1 MWLDF
6 AFQELFGLE
15 QRLSEE
21 TADLYFD
28 TISEK
33 LRTPEF
39 LPRALYER
47 FNLEV
52 LATTDSPLDSLADH
66 QAIRESN
73 WKARILPTFRPD
85 PVVDP
90 EFAGFA
96 ENIAKLGEKTGE
108 DTSTWA
114 GYLNALRMTRVRFR
128 ELGCTATDH
137 GHPTA
142 RTANLSTAEA
152 AELFARVIAGSAD
165 AQQQELFR
173 AQMLTEMARMSL
185 EDGLVMQIHPGSA
198 RNHNRKLYERYGR
211 DVGADIPMPTNYVD
225 ALRPLL
231 DQFGNER
238 DLTIILFTLDE
249 SAYSRELA
257 PLAGHYPCLR
267 LGPPWWFHDSP
278 EGMMR
283 FREQVT
289 ETAGFYNTVG
299 FNDDTRAFLS
309 IPARHDMS
317 RRMDCAFLA
326 KLVAEHRLEEDE
338 ALEVAHDLAY
348 RLGEKGISAVED
360 AAWRIRRLS
369 TIRRRARLSAGTRLG
384 RVRWTVCA
392 MLFVATSINYMD
404 RQVIAILKP
413 TLEHSIGM
421 TEVSYGYIVDAFQIA
436 YAIGLLAAGRLI
448 DKLGTRIGYMLVMAV
463 WSLSAMGH
471 ALASTVL
478 EFGFARFFLGLGE
491 SGNFPAAIKTVAE
504 WFPQNERSLATGIF
518 NSGANVGAILA
529 PAIVP
534 WVTLRYGWHAAFL
547 TTGLFSVLW
556 IVWWFRN
563 YRKPTDHSTL
573 TGAELRHI
581 YQEAAADMGPSP
593 SVPWRRL
600 LGFRQTWAFSIAK
613 FLTDPIWWFYL
624 FWLPS
629 YFSAK
634 FNLNLSHLGLPLII
648 VYNVSAIGSIGG
660 GWLPAPFRRLGLS
673 PNYARLAAMLFCAC
687 LVVPIYTAS

>member
-1 MWLDF
+1 MADTT
-6 AFQELFGLE
+6 AFNNP
-15 QRLSEE
+15 
-21 TADLYFD
+21 
-28 TISEK
+28 
-33 LRTPEF
+33 TPG
-39 LPRALYER
+39 
-47 FNLEV
+47 
-52 LATTDSPLDSLADH
+52 T
-66 QAIRESN
+66 
-73 WKARILPTFRPD
+73 
-85 PVVDP
+85 
-90 EFAGFA
+90 
-96 ENIAKLGEKTGE
+96 
-108 DTSTWA
+108 
-114 GYLNALRMTRVRFR
+114 
-128 ELGCTATDH
+128 
-137 GHPTA
+137 
-142 RTANLSTAEA
+142 
-152 AELFARVIAGSAD
+152 
-165 AQQQELFR
+165 
-173 AQMLTEMARMSL
+173 
-185 EDGLVMQIHPGSA
+185 
-198 RNHNRKLYERYGR
+198 
-211 DVGADIPMPTNYVD
+211 
-225 ALRPLL
+225 
-231 DQFGNER
+231 
-238 DLTIILFTLDE
+238 
-249 SAYSRELA
+249 
-257 PLAGHYPCLR
+257 
-267 LGPPWWFHDSP
+267 
-278 EGMMR
+278 
-283 FREQVT
+283 
-289 ETAGFYNTVG
+289 
-299 FNDDTRAFLS
+299 
-309 IPARHDMS
+309 
-317 RRMDCAFLA
+317 
-326 KLVAEHRLEEDE
+326 
-338 ALEVAHDLAY
+338 
-348 RLGEKGISAVED
+348 
-360 AAWRIRRLS
+360 
-369 TIRRRARLSAGTRLG
+369 LSAGTRLG

-556 IVWWFRN
+556 IFWWFRY
-563 YRKPTDHSTL
+563 YRTPTDHSTL
-573 TGAELRHI
+573 TARELRHI

-613 FLTDPIWWFYL
+613 FLTDPIWYFYL

-660 GWLPAPFRRLGLS
+660 GWLPSPFRRLGLS
-673 PNYARLAAMLFCAC
+673 PNYARLMAMLFCAF
-687 LVVPIYTAS
+687 LVVPIYTASSAKSVWTAIALISVAAGAHQGWSANLFTTSSDMFPRSAVGAVVGIGGMAGSVGSALFAFFAGHILQLTHSYAVLFGIASSAYLLALIVMYLLAPGLKKVEFAA

>member
-1 MWLDF
+1 MADTM
-6 AFQELFGLE
+6 AFNNP
-15 QRLSEE
+15 
-21 TADLYFD
+21 
-28 TISEK
+28 
-33 LRTPEF
+33 TP
-39 LPRALYER
+39 
-47 FNLEV
+47 
-52 LATTDSPLDSLADH
+52 
-66 QAIRESN
+66 
-73 WKARILPTFRPD
+73 
-85 PVVDP
+85 
-90 EFAGFA
+90 
-96 ENIAKLGEKTGE
+96 
-108 DTSTWA
+108 ST
-114 GYLNALRMTRVRFR
+114 
-128 ELGCTATDH
+128 
-137 GHPTA
+137 
-142 RTANLSTAEA
+142 
-152 AELFARVIAGSAD
+152 
-165 AQQQELFR
+165 
-173 AQMLTEMARMSL
+173 
-185 EDGLVMQIHPGSA
+185 
-198 RNHNRKLYERYGR
+198 
-211 DVGADIPMPTNYVD
+211 
-225 ALRPLL
+225 
-231 DQFGNER
+231 
-238 DLTIILFTLDE
+238 
-249 SAYSRELA
+249 
-257 PLAGHYPCLR
+257 
-267 LGPPWWFHDSP
+267 
-278 EGMMR
+278 
-283 FREQVT
+283 
-289 ETAGFYNTVG
+289 
-299 FNDDTRAFLS
+299 
-309 IPARHDMS
+309 
-317 RRMDCAFLA
+317 
-326 KLVAEHRLEEDE
+326 
-338 ALEVAHDLAY
+338 
-348 RLGEKGISAVED
+348 
-360 AAWRIRRLS
+360 
-369 TIRRRARLSAGTRLG
+369 LSAGTRLG

-534 WVTLRYGWHAAFL
+534 WVTVRYGWHAAFL
-547 TTGLFSVLW
+547 TTGIFSVLW
-556 IVWWFRN
+556 ILWWFRY
-563 YRKPTDHSTL
+563 YRTPAEHSTL
-573 TGAELRHI
+573 TGEELRHI

-613 FLTDPIWWFYL
+613 FLTDPIWYFYL

-673 PNYARLAAMLFCAC
+673 SNYARLAAMLFCAF
-687 LVVPIYTAS
+687 LVVPIYTASNARSVWTAIALISVAAGAHQGWSANLFTTSSDMFPRSAVGSVVGIGGMAGSAGSALFAFFTGHILQLTHSYSSLFGIAAGAYLLALVILCLLAPGLRKVELAA